1 MKKVK
6 ITTIILAIIL
16 IVLVAFGG
24 VYIKTQNR
32 MEDKVKEYSLGR
44 ELKGERLIEL
54 KVSDGSTEGKTAPS
68 EEEKTV
74 ENYETVKNTIEKR
87 LKSLKAQDYT
97 ISLNKENGV
106 IRVELPEDN
115 QTDDFAYYL
124 IASGKVEIK
133 EKDTSTELLNE
144 KMVKKAQYTYTSN
157 ADGEY
162 QVYLEIALTEEGNNA
177 VISRRDEVRP

>member
-54 KVSDGSTEGKTAPS
+54 KISDGSTEGKTAPS
-68 EEEKTV
+68 EEEKNV
-74 ENYETVKNTIEKR
+74 ENYETVKKTIEKTKKFKSSR
-87 LKSLKAQDYT
+87 LYNLIKQRKWSNKS
-97 ISLNKENGV
+97 
-106 IRVELPEDN
+106 
-115 QTDDFAYYL
+115 
-124 IASGKVEIK
+124 
-133 EKDTSTELLNE
+133 
-144 KMVKKAQYTYTSN
+144 
-157 ADGEY
+157 
-162 QVYLEIALTEEGNNA
+162 
-177 VISRRDEVRP
+177 

>member
-54 KVSDGSTEGKTAPS
+54 KVSDGSTEGKTAPA
-68 EEEKTV
+68 EEDLTV
-74 ENYETVKNTIEKR
+74 ENYETVKKTIEKR

-97 ISLNKENGV
+97 ISLNKENGI

-133 EKDTSTELLNE
+133 EKDTSAELTFG
-144 KMVKKAQYTYTSN
+144 A
-157 ADGEY
+157 G
-162 QVYLEIALTEEGNNA
+162 
-177 VISRRDEVRP
+177 